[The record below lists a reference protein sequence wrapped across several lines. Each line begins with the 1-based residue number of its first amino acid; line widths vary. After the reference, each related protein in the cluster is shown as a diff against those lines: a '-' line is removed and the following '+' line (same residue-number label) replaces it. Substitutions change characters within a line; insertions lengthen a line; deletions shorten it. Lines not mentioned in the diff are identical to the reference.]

1 MEGFNEPQARALW
14 KSFEDHL
21 CDTVTLR
28 ELLEIFNLTMEEDG
42 ETIFELLKG
51 HVWYMSGSPTREDLP
66 SLWKV
71 DFESFKRLW
80 QYAAGKEETLYTFRH
95 EFLEKIYKQQEKQK
109 AKENN
114 HA

>member
-14 KSFEDHL
+14 KSFKDHL

-28 ELLEIFNLTMEEDG
+28 EALAIFDLTIEEDG
-42 ETIFELLKG
+42 ETIFNLLDG
-51 HVWYMSGSPTREDLP
+51 HVWYMNSSPSRKDLP

-71 DFESFKRLW
+71 DFEGFKLLW
-80 QYAAGKEETLYTFRH
+80 RYAADKEETLYTFRH

-114 HA
+114 Q